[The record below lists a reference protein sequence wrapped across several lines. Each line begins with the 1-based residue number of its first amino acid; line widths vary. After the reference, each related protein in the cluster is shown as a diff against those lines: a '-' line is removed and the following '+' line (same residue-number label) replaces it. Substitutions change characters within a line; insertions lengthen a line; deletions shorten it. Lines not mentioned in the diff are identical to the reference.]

1 MPRRAVLMPVVL
13 LLAPAVLRADAFDQ
27 YANPDLA
34 KAIESGAVSEVK
46 ELTPKQLVENSQV
59 LPGASAA
66 FVIAVTNEHRYAKLL
81 VQTARQKFG
90 DQQVPIVLIERFVT
104 FREGTERAFVA
115 AGKNVQ
121 LYDGFHFRL
130 DLGQVVPASVGGD
143 LTAVGD
149 GKSLRLVPA
158 GKAKL
163 YLATKAPPA
172 TVTKSAR
179 PVIGAT
185 FEKRYFNGSYKLAD
199 DGRRSGTLTLTV
211 ADDGEVSGSFTT
223 DADGQKYDVSGK
235 VGPQRHAIQF
245 TIKFP
250 RVEETFQGHL
260 FTGDGRALAGTAR
273 MQDRETAFY
282 AVRIED

>member
-1 MPRRAVLMPVVL
+1 MSRSAVLTPLVL
-13 LLAPAVLRADAFDQ
+13 LLAPALLRADAFDQ
-27 YANPDLA
+27 YANPDLT
-34 KAIESGAVSEVK
+34 KAVESGAVTEVK
-46 ELTPKQLVENSQV
+46 ELTPKQLAENSQV

-66 FVIAVTNEHRYAKLL
+66 FVIAVTNEGRYAKLL
-81 VQTARQKFG
+81 VQTARQRFG
-90 DQQVPIVLIERFVT
+90 DRRVPIVLIERYVT

-115 AGKNVQ
+115 EGKNVH

-143 LTAVGD
+143 LNAVGD
-149 GKSLRLVPA
+149 GKDLRLVPA

-163 YLATKAPPA
+163 YLATKAPPV

-179 PVIGAT
+179 LVIGPT
-185 FEKRYFNGSYKLAD
+185 FETRYFNGTYKLSD
-199 DGRRSGTLTLTV
+199 DGRRSGMLTLSV
-211 ADDGEVSGSFTT
+211 AADGEVSGSFTS
-223 DADGQKYDVSGK
+223 DADGRKYDVTGK
-235 VGPQRHAIQF
+235 VGPPRHAIVF

-273 MQDRETAFY
+273 MQDREAAFY
-282 AVRIED
+282 AIRIED